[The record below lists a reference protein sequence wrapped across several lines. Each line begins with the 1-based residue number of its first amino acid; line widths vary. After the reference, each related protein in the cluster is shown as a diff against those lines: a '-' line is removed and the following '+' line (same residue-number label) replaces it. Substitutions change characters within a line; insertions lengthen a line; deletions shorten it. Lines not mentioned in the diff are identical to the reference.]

1 MKSRRDDLKELWVPL
16 SGAIAQQR
24 KVETIANNVANAN
37 TPGFKKDQVVF
48 KEYLTQ
54 FEKGHN
60 QDLDMPNKEWKPE
73 DFYRSYGAEHAK
85 VKVDGSFTDFQ
96 QGQTSPTGNPLDV
109 ALKGKGFLEVLTP
122 NGVRYTRKGNL
133 SINPAGLLVTNGG
146 DPVLSKLDPALLAAG
161 GELPS
166 PQERTI
172 QLPASAGR
180 LAINFQGELS
190 SKEGKISDLSIVEFN
205 DIHALKKEGNSFF
218 INEKFENIS
227 TTENKTAVYQGFIE
241 QSNVNAIQ
249 EMSELIKANR
259 NFESIQRVIKT
270 YDTIS
275 GKGVNEIAKF

>member
-1 MKSRRDDLKELWVPL
+1 MKELWVPL

-54 FEKGHN
+54 FEKGYN

-146 DPVLSKLDPALLAAG
+146 DPVLSKIDPALIAAG
-161 GELPS
+161 GELPT

-172 QLPASAGR
+172 QLPQSSGR

-190 SKEGKISDLSIVEFN
+190 SKDGKISDLSIVEFN

>member
-1 MKSRRDDLKELWVPL
+1 MKELWVPL

-37 TPGFKKDQVVF
+37 TPGFKKDQIVF
-48 KEYLTQ
+48 KEYLTK
-54 FEKGHN
+54 FEKGHE
-60 QDLDMPNKEWKPE
+60 QDLDMPHKEWKPE

-96 QGQTSPTGNPLDV
+96 QGQTTPTGNPLDL

-146 DPVLSKLDPALLAAG
+146 DPVLSRLDPAQIAS
-161 GELPS
+161 GEDIPS
-166 PQERTI
+166 PKERTI

-190 SKEGKISDLSIVEFN
+190 TKEGKIADISVVEFN
-205 DIHALKKEGNSFF
+205 DIQSLKKEGNSFF

-227 TTENKTAVYQGFIE
+227 TAESKTAVYQGFIE